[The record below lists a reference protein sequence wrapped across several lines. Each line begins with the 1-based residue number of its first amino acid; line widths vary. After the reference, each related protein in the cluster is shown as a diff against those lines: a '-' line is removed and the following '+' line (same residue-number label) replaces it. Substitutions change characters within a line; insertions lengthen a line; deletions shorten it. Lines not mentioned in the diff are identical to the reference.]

1 MPYGTSGR
9 IVIEIDPELKAQ
21 LYQTLGREGIS
32 LKAWFLRRAEEY
44 LYDGEQLSL
53 RLREP
58 AGAVRKN
65 GS

>member
-1 MPYGTSGR
+1 MPHGTSGR

-21 LYQTLGREGIS
+21 LYQALGREGVS
-32 LKAWFLRRAEEY
+32 LKAWFLRHAEAY